1 MELFVAD
8 HEVLRLEAALPS
20 AFGAARL
27 DILVHLAWALR
38 QRDTAS
44 ALQYC
49 HEAEQTASTHAPHA
63 PMRRAVE
70 ARLSLVRAEI
80 DFLNGAID
88 KAEPV
93 AQQALLAFRNL
104 DHASGTC
111 DAYILLS
118 MIANELAHTDE
129 RVSLREKALQMAR
142 RADDV
147 ARILVC
153 AGTLTLWRL
162 LREPT
167 VAWQEWLA
175 LREQELCENSPVA
188 QAMAFHV
195 EGLNASLST
204 DFAAGINCWIK
215 AYHASIATGQIRQAI
230 ITACNIGDCF
240 NNMNEHQAALEWLQ
254 KGLDLARPR
263 GWPSAIA
270 LALCQS
276 GETLRRLGRLDV
288 AHEMLHEATKTQHG
302 GANTRV
308 YVSGLAYLADLEL
321 DRKDYTSALRRF
333 DDLLARSDML
343 QHADLQIGARRGRA
357 HALTALGQ
365 SMAALQTASEARHLA
380 QQAKDVYREIEVL
393 KVLADIHAKHNLPTP
408 EGMHAANA
416 SLHYLYLARSL
427 AESVSGY
434 TIPGDLYDAM
444 GEAYVRA
451 NDLQSAY
458 QSALLASRAR
468 DKTQSNEATKRAI
481 ALQVQLQTE
490 RALALRAQ
498 QAQLAA
504 AEARRAQAL
513 QHTSA
518 TLSRL
523 CVIGQDITA
532 QLDMDAVLRT
542 LARHVQALLD
552 LHALVI
558 FLLDNQRRVLT
569 RALLYEAGRSLP
581 AKEIPLD
588 DPSADSARCAREQ
601 REILRDWSHADAF
614 PNHISGSLVTKTS
627 LFVPLLLGERVLG
640 VMSVQSLLPNA
651 FGEHERLVFRT
662 LCAFGAIALDNALTY
677 RQLQQAQ
684 QRLVAQEKLAALG
697 GLVAG
702 VAHELNTPIGNCL
715 IATST
720 LQDSAYQLE
729 QKISQG
735 NLQRQDLLQLLQ
747 DTEQAGEMLLRG
759 LSNAAGLVASFKQV
773 AVDRASEQQRRFD
786 LLQTCTETVA
796 TMMNQIRLAGHHI
809 DLQIAPQIWLDSY
822 PGPLGQ
828 VIAHLIHN
836 SIVHGFGER
845 AGGHMVLHAQIL
857 DQKQIKLVFSDDGM
871 GIAPHVLPHVFEPFF
886 STQISPLARDI
897 DDASEMKMGGGCGLG
912 LSISFNI
919 VTSLLNGSISV
930 TSALGKGTVLTI
942 MLPYDPKFLD
952 DAQPT

>member
-8 HEVLRLEAALPS
+8 HEVLRLETALPG
-20 AFGAARL
+20 AYGAARL
-27 DILVHLAWALR
+27 DMLVHLAWALR
-38 QRDTAS
+38 QRDS
-44 ALQYC
+44 QRALQLC
-49 HEAEQTASTHAPHA
+49 EEVSQVIQAQAPHL
-63 PMRRAVE
+63 PTRRLIE
-70 ARLSLVRAEI
+70 ARLQLVRGEVE
-80 DFLNGAID
+80 FLHGGVD
-88 KAEPV
+88 STEPI
-93 AQQALLAFRNL
+93 AQQALQTFRVL

-118 MIANELAHTDE
+118 MIANERAQLDE
-129 RVSLREKALQMAR
+129 RATLREKALQMAR
-142 RADDV
+142 RAHDV
-147 ARILVC
+147 VRISVC
-153 AGTLTLWRL
+153 IGTLTLWRM
-162 LREPT
+162 LREPVT
-167 VAWQEWLA
+167 AWQEWQQSRA
-175 LREQELCENSPVA
+175 QEICDSSQAA
-188 QAMAFHV
+188 QAMAYHV
-195 EGLNASLST
+195 EGLHASLST

-270 LALCQS
+270 LTLCQS

-288 AHEMLHEATKTQHG
+288 AHDMLHEATKTQYG
-302 GANTRV
+302 GTNTRV
-308 YVSGLAYLADLEL
+308 YVSGLAYLADLDL
-321 DRKDYTSALRRF
+321 DRADYRSALQRF

-343 QHADLQIGARRGRA
+343 QHTDLQIGARRGRA

-365 SMAALQTASEARHLA
+365 AMEALQTALEARLLA
-380 QQAKDVYREIEVL
+380 QQAKDAYREIEVL
-393 KVLADIHAKHNLPTP
+393 KVLADIHAKHDLPAP
-408 EGMHAANA
+408 DGMQAKNA
-416 SLHYLYLARSL
+416 SLHYLEQAHSL
-427 AESVSGY
+427 AESITGY
-434 TIPGDLYDAM
+434 TITGDVYDAM
-444 GEAYVRA
+444 GEAYLRA
-451 NDLQSAY
+451 NDAESAY
-458 QSALLASRAR
+458 QSALLASCAR

-542 LARHVQALLD
+542 LARHVQASLELHTLL
-552 LHALVI
+552 I

-581 AKEIPLD
+581 AKEISLD
-588 DPSADSARCAREQ
+588 DAQADSARCAREKC
-601 REILRDWSHADAF
+601 EILRDWSQTDTY
-614 PNHISGSLVTKTS
+614 PNHVAGSLVTKTS
-627 LFVPLLLGERVLG
+627 LFVPLMLGERVLG

-662 LCAFGAIALDNALTY
+662 LCAFGAIALDNAQTY

-697 GLVAG
+697 SLVSG
-702 VAHELNTPIGNCL
+702 VVHELNTPIGNCL
-715 IATST
+715 ILTST
-720 LQDSAYQLE
+720 LQDSAYLLE
-729 QKISQG
+729 QKIQHG

-747 DTEQAGEMLLRG
+747 DTTQAGDMLLHG
-759 LSNAAGLVASFKQV
+759 LGNAAGLVASFKQV
-773 AVDRASEQQRRFD
+773 AVDRASAQQRRFD
-786 LLQTCTETVA
+786 LAQTCNETVA
-796 TMMNQIRLAGHHI
+796 TMMNQIRLAGHTMALHI
-809 DLQIAPQIWLDSY
+809 PAQISMDSY

-836 SIVHGFGER
+836 AIVHGFGGR
-845 AGGHMVLHAQIL
+845 SGGHIVLQAQLIGE
-857 DQKQIKLVFSDDGM
+857 QQVKLIFSDDGA

-886 STQISPLARDI
+886 STQTTPAAPEPSGGQ
-897 DDASEMKMGGGCGLG
+897 MGAGCGLG

-919 VTSLLNGSISV
+919 VSSLLNGSISV
-930 TSALGKGTVLTI
+930 QSTLGQGTVLT
-942 MLPYDPKFLD
+942 MTLPRNCPH
-952 DAQPT
+952 ANQ